1 MKDSRSTEL
10 LSRKQAGLKKTD
22 PDLSSS
28 WQSLYQTLENTDV
41 EHRTKGNPLQAA
53 NWFPHHGQESPE
65 SNSGQDLSS
74 RHKTSDLIH
83 RAGSS
88 PCPTAVKVVVCIK
101 DHNGNMAG
109 MEGQLCPY
117 CKKK

>member
-1 MKDSRSTEL
+1 MKDSRSTEP
-10 LSRKQAGLKKTD
+10 LSRKQAGD
-22 PDLSSS
+22 PNLSSA

-74 RHKTSDLIH
+74 RHKISDLIH
-83 RAGSS
+83 KAGSS
-88 PCPTAVKVVVCIK
+88 PVP
-101 DHNGNMAG
+101 
-109 MEGQLCPY
+109 QL
-117 CKKK
+117 